1 MTAEPDSAPE
11 ALIACYL
18 RDYPAEAADELERLP
33 RHERLALFSRQ
44 DLPVQAG
51 LWEQL
56 SPDTADSLLAELP
69 GETAAALIPLLDPSL
84 CARALGRLEPARRES
99 LMASQDAA
107 LRSEFERLL
116 SYPPDSAGHLMDL
129 RPAALRGD
137 PSVAEARQRLAQ
149 LRRRELRQIFLLD
162 EQGQVRSVVDIQDL
176 ALAEPDAR
184 LSSLGQDL
192 GAAAAAI
199 DPSAQIIATLEQSG
213 AEELPVLDVQNRL
226 LGVIRARSLLRSA
239 RDNALADM
247 QTMVGVSQDER
258 ALSPVGFAVRRRIL
272 WMHIN
277 LATAFL
283 AAAVVGL
290 FESTIAQFTALAVL
304 LPVVAG
310 QSGNAGAQAL
320 AVTMRGLALREI
332 SVRQWLRLL
341 NKEFR
346 VGLLNGLAVAAS
358 TSLGV
363 YLWSRSSGLAL
374 IIGIS
379 MVLSMTIACI
389 AGALVPVILTRLRQD
404 PATSSSIVLT
414 TVTDVAGFF
423 SFLGIA
429 TLLSGLLSAG

>member
-1 MTAEPDSAPE
+1 MAEPDASAR
-11 ALIACYL
+11 ALIAQYL
-18 RDYPAEAADELERLP
+18 RDYPAEAADELDRLP
-33 RHERLALFSRQ
+33 REERLALFSAQ
-44 DLPVQAG
+44 TAPVRAR
-51 LWEQL
+51 LWELL
-56 SPDTADSLLAELP
+56 SPDTADGLLAELP
-69 GETAAALIPLLDPSL
+69 DDQARSLIPLLDPSL
-84 CARALGRLEPARRES
+84 CARALGRLDASRREA
-99 LMASQDAA
+99 LMATQETA

-137 PSVAEARQRLAQ
+137 PSVAEARRRLARLQ
-149 LRRRELRQIFLLD
+149 RREMREIFLLD
-162 EQGQVRSVVDIQDL
+162 EQGQVRCVVDIQDL
-176 ALAEPDAR
+176 ALADADTP
-184 LSSLGQDL
+184 LSSLGHPLD
-192 GAAAAAI
+192 AAVSAI
-199 DPSAQIIATLEQSG
+199 DPSAQIIATLEKTG
-213 AEELPVLDVQNRL
+213 AEELPVLDVQQRL

-247 QTMVGVSQDER
+247 QTMVGVSEDER
-258 ALSPVGFAVRRRIL
+258 ALSPVGFAVKRRIL

-358 TSLGV
+358 TALGV